1 MQDEIN
7 EKVVALVVNNAKFG
21 TAELCKLLEKFLQAQ
36 KGKNRSAIKH
46 GKQTVINLMKQ
57 NTGLSNIEITEG
69 NIKDFEATARKYNI
83 DFALKKDRTEDP
95 PKYMVFFKA
104 RDVDVMTA
112 AFKDYTRKTLHKS
125 EVKKSVLQKL
135 HKAVA
140 MVKEMGQ
147 PDRVKKRN
155 KDLER

>member
-1 MQDEIN
+1 MI
-7 EKVVALVVNNAKFG
+7 
-21 TAELCKLLEKFLQAQ
+21 
-36 KGKNRSAIKH
+36 
-46 GKQTVINLMKQ
+46 
-57 NTGLSNIEITEG
+57 
-69 NIKDFEATARKYNI
+69 
-83 DFALKKDRTEDP
+83 
-95 PKYMVFFKA
+95 FFKA

-125 EVKKSVLQKL
+125 EMKKSVLQKL

-147 PDRVKKRN
+147 PDRVKKRS